1 MLTIVIYVLIIIKY
15 IIHVNNMT
23 LAQTSPISED
33 KLEIIGN
40 ISEHWLTVEKGR
52 SLNFR
57 RILFPFVTQR
67 NKSLI

>member
-1 MLTIVIYVLIIIKY
+1 MLTIVIYVLTIIKY

>member
-1 MLTIVIYVLIIIKY
+1 M
-15 IIHVNNMT
+15 NNMT